1 MKLTILCSD
10 ADHPVNAYL
19 AEWIAQKR
27 KDHTIELVRKRR
39 ELTGGDILFLVS
51 CSEIIK
57 AEHRSL
63 FSHTL
68 VLHASDLPRGRGWS
82 PHIWEI
88 VQGAE
93 HITLSLLE
101 AEDKVDSGRIWLK
114 RSIPVEKTAL
124 WYEVNESLFQAE
136 IELMDE
142 AVDNWHRIE
151 PYRQSEDLA
160 PTYYERRTPADS
172 EIDPYRSIAEQFDL
186 LRICDP
192 GRYPAWFEYLGQK
205 YKIVL
210 EKVDHEEN

>member
-1 MKLTILCSD
+1 MKITILCSD
-10 ADHPVNAYL
+10 TDHPVNAYL
-19 AEWIAQKR
+19 EEWIEQKR
-27 KDHTIELVRKRR
+27 KDHTIELVRKCN

-51 CSEIIK
+51 CSEIVK

-63 FSHTL
+63 FSNTL

-114 RSIPVEKTAL
+114 RSIPVEKTSL

-142 AVDNWHRIE
+142 AVENFHRIE
-151 PYRQSEDLA
+151 PYRQSEEIA
-160 PTYYERRTPADS
+160 PTYYERRTRVDS
-172 EIDPYRSIAEQFDL
+172 EIDPYRSIADQFDL
-186 LRICDP
+186 MRICDP
-192 GRYPAWFEYLGQK
+192 VRYPAWFEYLGQK

-210 EKVDHEEN
+210 EKIDHE